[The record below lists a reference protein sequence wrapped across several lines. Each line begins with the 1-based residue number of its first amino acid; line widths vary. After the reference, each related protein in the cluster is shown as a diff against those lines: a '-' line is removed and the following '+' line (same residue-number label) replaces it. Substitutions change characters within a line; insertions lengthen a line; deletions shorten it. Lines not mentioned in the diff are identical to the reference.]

1 MAMERPG
8 SCSVTGAL
16 LLFSALLPVAGGQYE
31 KYSVRSFPESE
42 LMPLDSAYRYSLEQY
57 TAGNWRESIRYLELS
72 LRVNRLLR
80 DSQLHCHSDCSRA
93 EPEDRQLPR
102 AEPEDRQL
110 PRAEPE
116 DRQLP
121 RAEPEDRQHLRE
133 LRQFSRILHRAVCI
147 KSCKLSLPVFKLTS
161 PHTETLHLFERRIPY
176 KYLEN
181 AYFQIN
187 NLEKSIAAAH
197 TFLQKNPK
205 DAAMQKKMAYYKTI
219 PDIETYLVDV
229 EAREH
234 ETLFLKAVKA
244 YNIGNFR
251 NSITEM
257 EHALPEYYKVYEECI
272 SGCEASC
279 DVTGFKDFYLA
290 VADHYVETLKC
301 KVKCE
306 QILTPNVGGFF
317 VEKFVAT
324 MYHYLQ
330 FAYYKLNDIKNAV
343 SCVATYM
350 LFDPQDEIMQQNLV
364 YYRFYREQWSLQE
377 GDFQP
382 RTDAHLYYNQTRL
395 QIQLLEFADNFL
407 QSDDEMEVLDE
418 TFSHS
423 EAEITDEEF
432 EGDGDYEETI
442 LADWWQEPREKG
454 DLDDAPN

>member
-1 MAMERPG
+1 MERG
-8 SCSVTGAL
+8 GRCGVTGTAL
-16 LLFSALLPVAGGQYE
+16 LLSALLLLAGAQYE
-31 KYSVRSFPESE
+31 KYSFRSFPESE
-42 LMPLDSAYRYSLEQY
+42 LIPLDSAYRYSVGQY
-57 TAGNWRESIRYLELS
+57 VAENWRESIRYLELS
-72 LRVNRLLR
+72 LRVHRLLR
-80 DSQLHCHSDCSRA
+80 ESQLHCNSNCSLTQA
-93 EPEDRQLPR
+93 ERQTQLPGN
-102 AEPEDRQL
+102 L
-110 PRAEPE
+110 T
-116 DRQLP
+116 
-121 RAEPEDRQHLRE
+121 E
-133 LRQFSRILHRAVCI
+133 LKTFSQILHRAACI
-147 KSCKLSLPVFKLTS
+147 RRCKQSLPVFRLAS
-161 PHTETLHLFERRIPY
+161 PQRETLQQFETRIPY

-181 AYFQIN
+181 AYFQVN
-187 NLEKSIAAAH
+187 NLEKSITAAH
-197 TFLQKNPK
+197 TFLQRNPK

-251 NSITEM
+251 KSITDM
-257 EHALPEYYKVYEECI
+257 EHALPEYYKVYQECI
-272 SGCEASC
+272 SGCEELC
-279 DVTGFKDFYLA
+279 DVTEFKDFYLA

-306 QILTPNVGGFF
+306 QLLTPNVGGFF

-364 YYRFYREQWSLQE
+364 YYRFYREKWGLQE
-377 GDFQP
+377 EDFQP
-382 RTDAHLYYNQTRL
+382 RTDAHLYYDQTQL

-418 TFSHS
+418 APSHS

-432 EGDGDYEETI
+432 EGEGDYEESI
-442 LADWWQEPREKG
+442 LADWWQEPSKKG